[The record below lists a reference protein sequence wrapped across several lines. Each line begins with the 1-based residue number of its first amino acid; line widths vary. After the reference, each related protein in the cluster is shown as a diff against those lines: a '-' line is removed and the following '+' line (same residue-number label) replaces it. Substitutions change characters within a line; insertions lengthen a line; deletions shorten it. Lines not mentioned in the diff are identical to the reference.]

1 VVGGA
6 SLTLKLIVAT
16 DVDTVPPS
24 GGPSVNVRP
33 GLVRSTV
40 KVRLAEAVLPT
51 LSVATKSTV

>member
-1 VVGGA
+1 
-6 SLTLKLIVAT
+6 LKLIVAT